1 VASGELGQETGVL
14 YFPHMEVP
22 ADAWF
27 SQVLLY
33 WDRVGT
39 IVAKSMAQEV
49 LQSHWSGDL
58 VAADLLKLVEVDY
71 TVYDSTPLGG
81 EAFLNWVRA
90 DLRAARAR
98 FRGGETSRL
107 FVQKT
112 GRDIAG
118 ELVGLGVADDPVET
132 YEGDHWLEVDTVT
145 ADAFMLYLAVYL
157 GSLEWVQMTPIT
169 DGKGLALD
177 ARLAQSVGRETAADR
192 VGLERFLIENLLPA
206 PSAPIP
212 VREIV
217 AFKENHGAEQRAFR
231 DLVLDAAIQLREV
244 KDPADRREQTRAT
257 VLRMQDQRDQLAAR
271 MRERRWPRIV
281 FGGLVPFVGAVAGV
295 LTGGAT
301 ATLVASG
308 AGLTTGAYSLA
319 EMALVGRQ
327 RPAAPIAYAAFAQRS
342 FGES

>member
-1 VASGELGQETGVL
+1 MASGELEQETGVL

-27 SQVLLY
+27 TQVLLY

-39 IVAKSMAQEV
+39 IVAESMEQEV
-49 LQSHWSGDL
+49 LQSRWSGDL
-58 VAADLLKLVEVDY
+58 IAADLLDLVTVDY

-90 DLRAARAR
+90 DLPAARAR
-98 FRGGETSRL
+98 FRAGVTSQL

-112 GRDIAG
+112 GRDVAG
-118 ELVGLGVADDPVET
+118 GLVGLGVADERGET
-132 YEGDHWLEVDTVT
+132 DQGDHWLEVDTVT

-157 GSLEWVQMTPIT
+157 GALVQMTPIT

-206 PSAPIP
+206 PSGPIP

-231 DLVLDAAIQLREV
+231 DMVLGAAIQLREIR
-244 KDPADRREQTRAT
+244 DPADRREQTRAT
-257 VLRMQDQRDQLAAR
+257 VLRMQDQRNQLAAR

-295 LTGGAT
+295 FTGGAT
-301 ATLVASG
+301 AALVAAG
-308 AGLTTGAYSLA
+308 AGLTASAYSLA
-319 EMALVGRQ
+319 DMALDGRQ
-327 RPAAPIAYAAFAQRS
+327 RPIAPIAYAAFAQRT
-342 FGES
+342 FGAG

>member
-1 VASGELGQETGVL
+1 MASGELGQETGVL

-39 IVAKSMAQEV
+39 IVAESAAREV
-49 LQSHWSGDL
+49 VQSRWSGDL
-58 VAADLLKLVEVDY
+58 VAADLLDLVKVDY
-71 TVYDSTPLGG
+71 TVYDGTPLGG

-90 DLRAARAR
+90 DLPTARAR
-98 FRGGETSRL
+98 FRAGETSRL

-112 GRDIAG
+112 GREIAG
-118 ELVGLGVADDPVET
+118 ELVGLGVADETVET

-157 GSLEWVQMTPIT
+157 GSLVQMTPIT
-169 DGKGLALD
+169 DGKGFALD

-192 VGLERFLIENLLPA
+192 VGLERLLIESLLPA

-212 VREIV
+212 VGEIV
-217 AFKENHGAEQRAFR
+217 AFKENHGAKQRAFR
-231 DLVLDAAIQLREV
+231 DLVLDAAIHMREIQ
-244 KDPADRREQTRAT
+244 DPADRREQARAT

-281 FGGLVPFVGAVAGV
+281 FGGLVPFVGAVAGA

-301 ATLVASG
+301 AELVASG
-308 AGLTTGAYSLA
+308 AGLTAGAYSLA
-319 EMALVGRQ
+319 DMALEGRQ
-327 RPAAPIAYAAFAQRS
+327 RPAAPLAYAAFAQRT
-342 FGES
+342 FGAS